1 MSLTSN
7 GSKKTFTYSLN
18 PLIFLPNPWI
28 TPILN
33 PQFLVNTCM
42 LLSKLE
48 IKGFKSFGDKMVIHF
63 DKGITG
69 VVGPNG
75 CGKSNV
81 VDAIR
86 WVLGEQKSRLLRSDK
101 MENVIFNGT
110 KNRKA
115 TNLAEVSLTFENT
128 KNLLPTEYTHVT
140 ITRRYYRTGESEYQI
155 NGVTCRLKDITNLFL
170 DTGINSNS
178 YAIIELKMID
188 ELLNDKNNSRRELF
202 EEAAGI
208 SKFKNRKRETLR
220 KLEDTDA
227 DLSRVEDL
235 LFEID
240 KNLKALEKQAKQAAK
255 YFEIKAEYREASINL
270 AKKSLEQLLQSLQEV
285 QNSSQN
291 EADLKLQLQ
300 TQITEL
306 EAQLSAA
313 KAELIGKE
321 KLLASRQKA
330 LNEQVNKI
338 RGFESDK
345 KIKNERLRFLEDRSQ
360 ALREQIDLDRKSND
374 RAAFS
379 IRSLEQEKEGAEKL
393 LAEKEVLVSQLREEY
408 DSQKASTTE
417 KQDQHKAL
425 NQQVEKT
432 KEHLYQVGKEVEIKQ
447 IQLSTLKQELERTS
461 YDDSSQEANLAEYE
475 IGMNQVK
482 AELDEAQAS
491 HSLLKQ
497 KQEEQNQ
504 KVEDTNRV
512 VELIREELTQISRKL
527 DSKTNEFSLTKSL
540 VENLEGFPEAIK
552 FLKKN
557 PSWGKDVPLLSDLLT
572 TDDRY
577 RITIENYLESY
588 LNYYVVDTEAE
599 AIAAIQLLS
608 DAARG
613 KPNFFILEHFE
624 HFKASQAQLF
634 SNTIAATEI
643 IEFDEKYS
651 RLINFIL
658 DNVYIVQGDYK
669 EFPQGVE
676 GVFLAESGQ
685 YIKKRFSLSGGSVG
699 LFEGKRIGRAKN
711 LEKLEKEIKELH
723 KKVSSARS
731 NLDQKVSELSKLKE
745 VSFKKASE
753 ESQVRIDELNAAF
766 VSVRTKKEQ
775 LAELLSSNANKRED
789 ILERIA
795 GLEDRLA
802 VILPQLTVEKEQ
814 FELAA
819 EQLASAAEVLEQEN
833 KRLTEKSQLFN
844 QENITYIQQLNRVS
858 AAEQEITFKQ
868 SAFESSKERIE
879 KAQAELAQLDAE
891 IKVLLDTNEV
901 KDDELIELYTEKE
914 AIELG
919 VTEAEKSYYTAR
931 GQIDELD
938 NGIRSLQKSKE
949 GFEQLILSLQAQVT
963 EIRLKMSGMKERLNV
978 EFDLDLDQVMAE
990 NPALDPVFADFKEE
1004 ELRELVRKQK
1014 ERLDKIGPIN
1024 PMAMEAYDEI
1034 KIRYDF
1040 ISNQKEDLAK
1050 AKLSLLSTISEID
1063 LVAKETFLDA
1073 FGKIKENF
1081 VKVFRSLFTEQDDC
1095 DLTLVDPDNPLES
1108 AIEIMAKPKG
1118 KRPLTINQLSGG
1130 EKTLTATSLL
1140 FSIYL
1145 LKPAPFCIFDEV
1157 DAPLDDANID
1167 KFNQIIQKFS
1177 AESQFIIV
1185 THNKRTMAST
1195 DIIYGITMIEAG
1207 VSRVVPVDLRELE

>member
-1 MSLTSN
+1 
-7 GSKKTFTYSLN
+7 
-18 PLIFLPNPWI
+18 
-28 TPILN
+28 
-33 PQFLVNTCM
+33 M

-86 WVLGEQKSRLLRSDK
+86 WVLGEQKSRMLRSDK

-110 KNRKA
+110 KNRKP

-140 ITRRYYRTGESEYQI
+140 ITRRYYRSGESEYQI

-227 DLSRVEDL
+227 DLARVEDL

-240 KNLKALEKQAKQAAK
+240 KNLKSLEKQAKQAAK
-255 YFEIKAEYREASINL
+255 YFEIKADYRIASINL
-270 AKKSLEQLLQSLQEV
+270 AKKSLEQLQLALAEAQVKIQEE
-285 QNSSQN
+285 S
-291 EADLKLQLQ
+291 DHKLEIQ
-300 TQITEL
+300 TQIAAL

-313 KAELIGKE
+313 KSDLIGKE
-321 KLLASRQKA
+321 KLLAARQKT

-338 RGFESDK
+338 RTFESDK

-360 ALREQIDLDRKSND
+360 VLREQIDQDRKSNE
-374 RAAFS
+374 RAAFA
-379 IRSLEQEKEGAEKL
+379 IRSLEQEKEGAEKI
-393 LAEKEVLVSQLREEY
+393 LAEKEVFVAQLREEY
-408 DSQKASTTE
+408 DRQKTATAT
-417 KQDQHKAL
+417 KQEQHKEL
-425 NQQVEKT
+425 SQRVSQIKDRV
-432 KEHLYQVGKEVEIKQ
+432 YQAGKEVEIKQ
-447 IQLSTLKQELERTS
+447 IQWSTLKQELERTS
-461 YDDSSQEANLAEYE
+461 SDDSSQEANLLDFEQ
-475 IGMNQVK
+475 NLTRVK
-482 AELDEAQAS
+482 AQLDEAQQGYEI
-491 HSLLKQ
+491 LKQ
-497 KQEEQNQ
+497 KQEDQDQ
-504 KVEDTNRV
+504 KVEETNRI
-512 VELIREELTQISRKL
+512 VEMIREELTQISRKL
-527 DSKTNEFSLTKSL
+527 DSKTNEFNLTKSL

-572 TDDRY
+572 TDEKY
-577 RITIENYLESY
+577 RVTIENYLENY
-588 LNYYVVDTEAE
+588 LNFYVVDKESE

-613 KPNFFILEHFE
+613 KANFFILEHFE
-624 HFKASQAQLF
+624 QFSPSQAQLF
-634 SNTIAATEI
+634 PNAIAATEI
-643 IEFDEKYS
+643 IEFDVKYS

-658 DNVYIVQGDYK
+658 DNVYIVQGDYPD
-669 EFPQGVE
+669 FPSQKE
-676 GVFLAESGQ
+676 GVFLAESGK
-685 YIKKRFSLSGGSVG
+685 YIKKKFSLSGGSVG

-723 KKVSSARS
+723 KKVSSSRA
-731 NLDQKVSELSKLKE
+731 NLDFKLGELTKLKE
-745 VSFKKASE
+745 LSYKKALE
-753 ESQVRIDELNAAF
+753 ESQAKLQELNSEY

-775 LAELLSSNANKRED
+775 LAELLYSNANKRED
-789 ILERIA
+789 ILARIA
-795 GLEDRLA
+795 SLEESLEE
-802 VILPQLTVEKEQ
+802 IQPQLVKEKAL
-814 FELAA
+814 F
-819 EQLASAAEVLEQEN
+819 EQLNEQLILLTEELEAVSTL
-833 KRLTEKSQLFN
+833 LTEKSQLFN

-858 AAEQEITFKQ
+858 SAEQEIEFKQ
-868 SAFESSKERIE
+868 AAFESSKERIE
-879 KAQAELAQLDAE
+879 KSQEELSQLDGE
-891 IKVLLDTNEV
+891 IKTLLDSNEV
-901 KDDELIELYTEKE
+901 KDEELIEMYTEKE
-914 AIELG
+914 GIEIG
-919 VTEAEKSYYTAR
+919 VAEAEKSYYGGR
-931 GQIDELD
+931 GDIDELD
-938 NGIRSLQKSKE
+938 TRIRSLQKAKE
-949 GFEQLILSLQAQVT
+949 GYDELILALQNQIN
-963 EIRLKMSGMKERLNV
+963 EFRLKMTGMKERLSV
-978 EFDLDLDQVMAE
+978 EFDIDLETLMAE
-990 NPALDPVFADFKEE
+990 NPLVDAEFEGFKESD
-1004 ELRELVRKQK
+1004 LKELVHKQK
-1014 ERLDKIGPIN
+1014 ERLDRIGPVN

-1040 ISNQKEDLAK
+1040 ITAQKDDLIK
-1050 AKLSLLSTISEID
+1050 AKESLLSTISEID
-1063 LVAKETFLDA
+1063 LVARETFLDA

-1081 VKVFRSLFTEQDDC
+1081 VRVFRSLFTEQDDC

-1207 VSRVVPVDLRELE
+1207 VSRVVPVDLRELD

>member
-1 MSLTSN
+1 
-7 GSKKTFTYSLN
+7 
-18 PLIFLPNPWI
+18 
-28 TPILN
+28 
-33 PQFLVNTCM
+33 
-42 LLSKLE
+42 
-48 IKGFKSFGDKMVIHF
+48 MVIHF

-86 WVLGEQKSRLLRSDK
+86 WVLGEQKSRMLRSDK

-110 KNRKA
+110 KNRKP

-140 ITRRYYRTGESEYQI
+140 ITRRYYRSGESEYQI

-227 DLSRVEDL
+227 DLGRVEDL

-240 KNLKALEKQAKQAAK
+240 KNLKSLEKQAKQAAK
-255 YFEIKAEYREASINL
+255 YFEIKADYRIASINL
-270 AKKSLEQLLQSLQEV
+270 AKKSLEQLQLALV
-285 QNSSQN
+285 
-291 EADLKLQLQ
+291 EAQTKIQKESDQKLEIQ
-300 TQITEL
+300 TQIATL

-313 KAELIGKE
+313 KSDLIGKE
-321 KLLASRQKA
+321 KLLAARQKT

-338 RGFESDK
+338 RTFESDK

-360 ALREQIDLDRKSND
+360 TLREQIDQDRKSNE
-374 RAAFS
+374 RAAFA
-379 IRSLEQEKEGAEKL
+379 IRSLEQEKESAEKI
-393 LAEKEVLVSQLREEY
+393 LAEKEVLVAQLREEY
-408 DSQKASTTE
+408 DHQKTATAA
-417 KQDQHKAL
+417 KQEQHKDL
-425 NQQVEKT
+425 SQQVSQIKDRV
-432 KEHLYQVGKEVEIKQ
+432 YQAGKEVEIKQ
-447 IQLSTLKQELERTS
+447 IQWSTLKQELERTS
-461 YDDSSQEANLAEYE
+461 SDDSSQEANLLDFEQNL
-475 IGMNQVK
+475 IRVK
-482 AELDEAQAS
+482 AQVDDAQQAYEV
-491 HSLLKQ
+491 LKQ
-497 KQEEQNQ
+497 KQEDQDL
-504 KVEDTNRV
+504 KVEETNRI
-512 VELIREELTQISRKL
+512 VEMIREELTQISRKL
-527 DSKTNEFSLTKSL
+527 DSKTNEFNLTKSL

-572 TDDRY
+572 TDEKY
-577 RITIENYLESY
+577 RVTIENFLENY

-608 DAARG
+608 NAARG
-613 KPNFFILEHFE
+613 KANFFILEHFE
-624 HFKASQAQLF
+624 QFSPSQAQLF
-634 SNTIAATEI
+634 SNAIAATEI
-643 IEFDEKYS
+643 IEFDLKYS

-658 DNVYIVQGDYK
+658 DNVYIVQGEYPD
-669 EFPQGVE
+669 FPSQKE
-676 GVFLAESGQ
+676 GVFLAESGK
-685 YIKKRFSLSGGSVG
+685 YIKKKFSLSGGSVG

-723 KKVSSARS
+723 KKVSSSRA
-731 NLDQKVSELSKLKE
+731 NLDLKLGELTKLKE
-745 VSFKKASE
+745 LSYKKALE
-753 ESQVRIDELNAAF
+753 ESQAKLQVLNSEY

-775 LAELLSSNANKRED
+775 LSELLYSNANKRED
-789 ILERIA
+789 ILARIA
-795 GLEDRLA
+795 SLEESLEE
-802 VILPQLTVEKEQ
+802 IQPQLLQEKLLLE
-814 FELAA
+814 ELS
-819 EQLASAAEVLEQEN
+819 EQLILVTEELEVVSSL
-833 KRLTEKSQLFN
+833 LSEKSQLFN

-858 AAEQEITFKQ
+858 SAEQEIEFKQ
-868 SAFESSKERIE
+868 AAFESSKERIE
-879 KAQAELAQLDAE
+879 KSQVELSQLDNE
-891 IKVLLDTNEV
+891 IKTLLDSNEV
-901 KDDELIELYTEKE
+901 KDEELIELYTEKE
-914 AIELG
+914 GIEIG
-919 VTEAEKSYYTAR
+919 VTEAEKSYYGGR
-931 GQIDELD
+931 GEIDELD
-938 NGIRSLQKSKE
+938 TRIRSLQKAKE
-949 GFEQLILSLQAQVT
+949 GYDELVIALQNQVN
-963 EIRLKMSGMKERLNV
+963 EYRLKMTGMKERLSV
-978 EFDLDLDQVMAE
+978 EFDIDLETLMAE
-990 NPALDPVFADFKEE
+990 NPLVDAEFEDFKESD
-1004 ELRELVRKQK
+1004 LKELVQKQK
-1014 ERLDKIGPIN
+1014 ERLDRIGPIN

-1040 ISNQKEDLAK
+1040 ISNQKEDLIK
-1050 AKLSLLSTISEID
+1050 AKESLLATISEID

-1081 VKVFRSLFTEQDDC
+1081 VRVFRSLFTEQDDC
-1095 DLTLVDPDNPLES
+1095 DLTLVDPENPLES

-1207 VSRVVPVDLRELE
+1207 VSRVVPVDLRELD